1 MADKIKVIKYS
12 IAKILHNCDKV
23 FFNRTIDGFR
33 IKTLKKL
40 TIINAA
46 IIKTAIIGIK
56 IKNKVVLV
64 ITIHE
69 ANKIKGITYSIAKIL
84 HNSDEVFFNCTF
96 EDLHIETLKKT
107 AIIGLNIKN
116 KIINVISKKKLIS
129 ALPPVTISPIQNK
142 TMQIPTRAIWV
153 IIDKIIY
160 TAGLAPLLKKVFI
173 VNIMVPIFLSEIK
186 LLSNIDQGD

>member
-1 MADKIKVIKYS
+1 MAEAYEYGEGIEPNISK
-12 IAKILHNCDKV
+12 
-23 FFNRTIDGFR
+23 
-33 IKTLKKL
+33 
-40 TIINAA
+40 A
-46 IIKTAIIGIK
+46 IELYIEGIK
-56 IKNKVVLV
+56 KNK
-64 ITIHE
+64 TK
-69 ANKIKGITYSIAKIL
+69 A
-84 HNSDEVFFNCTF
+84 
-96 EDLHIETLKKT
+96 LHIETLKKT